1 MQELLTRAFGPR
13 VSDTRSTYIA
23 FLLWMPFAI
32 KSSACDLF
40 IFLYSAIPTG
50 ALPMRGHGGWG
61 GARVGAGGL
70 EGDVGRSDL
79 CSGGGGWS
87 ELSSGAAV
95 GLGLGRVVVCSHSP
109 LDRHCLARCACAAA
123 LILRAEA
130 TVHEALVCSLCRN
143 PRRRLRNKQ
152 PPLPGLNSRTPPNEA
167 ANNPCTESKQKL
179 VCPGASLRQPCN
191 VQFGRYV
198 VLKGASPSRV
208 EEQKVKN
215 VTLRLI

>member
-1 MQELLTRAFGPR
+1 
-13 VSDTRSTYIA
+13 
-23 FLLWMPFAI
+23 MPFAI

-95 GLGLGRVVVCSHSP
+95 GLGLGRVVVCSAFSSGSALLGP
-109 LDRHCLARCACAAA
+109 MRLLFGIDSEGRGDSAR
-123 LILRAEA
+123 
-130 TVHEALVCSLCRN
+130 VCF
-143 PRRRLRNKQ
+143 
-152 PPLPGLNSRTPPNEA
+152 GM
-167 ANNPCTESKQKL
+167 SKM
-179 VCPGASLRQPCN
+179 GRQGGS
-191 VQFGRYV
+191 VG
-198 VLKGASPSRV
+198 GGV
-208 EEQKVKN
+208 EESLSTSESSFQKITVVGFSVLNTFATTACTVFRKFWY
-215 VTLRLI
+215 T